1 MLRCIQPCHPGECND
16 SIGRSIFLRRFKKT
30 FLIVILYDLRKQ
42 SLRFTKPGD
51 LFGIALPLRFLFCQ
65 YGNTIHRLP
74 SLLNPI

>member
-74 SLLNPI
+74 SFLNPI